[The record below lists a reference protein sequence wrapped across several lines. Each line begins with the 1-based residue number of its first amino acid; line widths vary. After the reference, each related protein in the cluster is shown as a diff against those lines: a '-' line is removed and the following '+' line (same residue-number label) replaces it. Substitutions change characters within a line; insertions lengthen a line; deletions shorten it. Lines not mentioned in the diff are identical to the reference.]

1 MVTNGGR
8 DVGGGKLERAERILR
23 DDIESGRLRD
33 GEVLPSTRAL
43 AGQMGISVWTVN
55 KAMENLAQDGLI
67 ESKPGSR
74 RIVRSSNIGRASEPG
89 ATRTPRTFLIGG
101 HPGSGKSELGRVMAR
116 LTGSAMIDT
125 DTITRHVTEMLLE
138 RLGRPPHDRE
148 SRTYLDHVRPLETEA
163 VLSVIQEN
171 ANAGIGVIGNAP
183 FVTEFQ
189 DNAWIDRVSEGLR
202 TAGVDLTLVW
212 VRCDAETMRTN
223 LRRRGAARD
232 MHKLAHWDDHIAA
245 LDLDYRPALDHVVI
259 DNSAT
264 AEPLQWQAARILA
277 TITETA
283 GHP

>member
-8 DVGGGKLERAERILR
+8 EIGGGKLERAERILR
-23 DDIESGRLRD
+23 GDIESGRLRD

-55 KAMENLAQDGLI
+55 KVMENLAADGLV

-74 RIVRSSNIGRASEPG
+74 RIVRNGLGRGAEPG
-89 ATRTPRTFLIGG
+89 AVRTPRTFLIGG
-101 HPGSGKSELGRVMAR
+101 HAGSGKSELGRVLTR
-116 LTGSAMIDT
+116 LTNMAMIDK

-138 RLGRPPHDRE
+138 TLGRPPHDRE

-163 VLSVIQEN
+163 VLSVILEN
-171 ANAGIGVIGNAP
+171 ANAGIGVVGTAP
-183 FVTEFQ
+183 FVSEFQ
-189 DNAWIDRVSEGLR
+189 DNAWIDRVSARLR
-202 TAGVDLTLVW
+202 AAGVDLTLVW
-212 VRCDAETMRTN
+212 VRCDAETMRTY

-232 MHKLAHWDDHIAA
+232 IHKLAHWDDHVAA
-245 LDLDYRPALDHVVI
+245 LDLDYRPTADHVVI

-264 AEPLQWQAARILA
+264 AEPLQRQATRMLA
-277 TITETA
+277 AITETA